1 MIFLQSADSVC
12 AMLGMRVRDWR
23 LAQNLSQQELA
34 LKAAASLS
42 SIRRLE
48 SSGQAT
54 LNLLV
59 RVAQA
64 LQVTQALEELF
75 VRPVQTIAQLEQSA
89 TPARQRA
96 RKLGSAAKVKA

>member
-1 MIFLQSADSVC
+1 MIFLQSADSAC
-12 AMLGMRVRDWR
+12 TTLGMRVRDWR

-34 LKAAASLS
+34 LKTSASLS

-48 SSGQAT
+48 ANGQAT

-64 LQVTQALEELF
+64 MQATQALEELF

-89 TPARQRA
+89 APARQRA
-96 RKLGSAAKVKA
+96 RKPSSANKANA

>member
-1 MIFLQSADSVC
+1 
-12 AMLGMRVRDWR
+12 MLGMRVRDWR

-34 LKAAASLS
+34 LKASASLS

-48 SSGQAT
+48 STGQAT

-64 LQVTQALEELF
+64 LQATQALEELF

-89 TPARQRA
+89 VPVRQRA
-96 RKLGSAAKVKA
+96 RKPGSATKVKA